1 MADIAAYANVSEGT
15 VSRALA
21 GSPLVAEKTRER
33 IVRIAKKHGYAVN
46 PTARSLRLGQTQT
59 IAVTIPLRH
68 TAGQHVSDP
77 FLADMLA
84 HLADALEAREYDLL
98 LSRVAGRAE
107 NWIEAPI
114 RARRADGVIIIG
126 QSLEHRAIEDAA
138 RKGVPL
144 VVWGAKMPRQRYVSV
159 GTDNLAGG
167 AMATRHLLERG
178 RKNIAFLG
186 DRRVP
191 EVAQRYSGYTAALEQ
206 AGLKPNPGLDLPIPF
221 GAEDALKAL
230 GDMVRSGRRI
240 DGVVA
245 ASDVIAMSAIRALV
259 EARLKVPD
267 DVSVVG
273 FDDLAIARYTSP
285 PLTTVRQDVVTG
297 ARLLVD
303 KLLAIMA
310 GQRPESEQMQPELVA
325 RSSS

>member
-1 MADIAAYANVSEGT
+1 M
-15 VSRALA
+15 
-21 GSPLVAEKTRER
+21 
-33 IVRIAKKHGYAVN
+33 
-46 PTARSLRLGQTQT
+46 
-59 IAVTIPLRH
+59 
-68 TAGQHVSDP
+68 
-77 FLADMLA
+77 
-84 HLADALEAREYDLL
+84 
-98 LSRVAGRAE
+98 
-107 NWIEAPI
+107 
-114 RARRADGVIIIG
+114 
-126 QSLEHRAIEDAA
+126 EHKAIETAA
-138 RKGVPL
+138 RDGVPL
-144 VVWGAKMPRQRYVSV
+144 VVWGAKLPRQRYVSI

-167 AMATRHLLERG
+167 DMATRHLLERG
-178 RKNIAFLG
+178 RRHIAFLG

-191 EVAQRYSGYTAALEQ
+191 EVAQRFSGYTKALEQ
-206 AGLKPNPGLDLPIPF
+206 AGLKPNPGLNLPIPF

-259 EARLKVPD
+259 EAGIRVPE

-273 FDDLAIARYTSP
+273 FDDLAIARFTSP
-285 PLTTVRQDVVTG
+285 PLTTIRQDVVTG

-310 GQRPESEQMQPELVA
+310 GQKAETEQMQPELVV